1 MHNSGPESG
10 SVLRVVVVLEA
21 DTIVVTMPGT
31 RYSIT
36 YRKLHDTPLLVAS
49 DERDDPDSQI
59 SKHTFRAQ
67 AWIAAND
74 KARELG
80 WIV

>member
-1 MHNSGPESG
+1 LQNGGPESG
-10 SVLRVVVVLEA
+10 NVLSVAVVLES

-31 RYSIT
+31 HYSIN
-36 YRKLHDTPLLVAS
+36 YRKLHDTPSLAAS

-59 SKHTFRAQ
+59 SKHAFRAQ